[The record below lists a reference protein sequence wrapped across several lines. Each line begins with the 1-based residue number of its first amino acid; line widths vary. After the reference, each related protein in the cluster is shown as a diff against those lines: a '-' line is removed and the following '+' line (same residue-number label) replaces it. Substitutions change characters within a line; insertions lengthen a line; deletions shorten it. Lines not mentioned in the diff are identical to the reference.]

1 MEKKEAEQ
9 LPIHPTLR
17 AMNVGDVVMFSLTQ
31 LNGVRSSA
39 VTIGTMLNKKFKT
52 HVNRTDNVLEVTR
65 IK

>member
-1 MEKKEAEQ
+1 MEKKEAEK